1 VFYLYLYLW
10 FWSQIYR
17 QFPRNPGFPLNF
29 PYFLHYLTPDV
40 DDDIFREYQLTIS
53 QVLDDEQ
60 SEEITPRINEN
71 LDDTLN
77 AEKDLEL
84 DNELKDKSIYE
95 TPNASVTSDTFVTTC
110 NNIRVFTH
118 NIVCYLTNFQRHF
131 LLSLQ

>member
-1 VFYLYLYLW
+1 L
-10 FWSQIYR
+10 SQLLISS
-17 QFPRNPGFPLNF
+17 N
-29 PYFLHYLTPDV
+29 V
-40 DDDIFREYQLTIS
+40 YQLTIS

-95 TPNASVTSDTFVTTC
+95 TPNASVTSDTFVSATDLINL
-110 NNIRVFTH
+110 NNNGDKSLTLDEISSCDK
-118 NIVCYLTNFQRHF
+118 CYSDSSITLPS
-131 LLSLQ
+131 LLH